1 MLALSIRENEIMSLV
16 VEGLTNYAIAW
27 RLRISANTVRNHLT
41 NIFAKINAGSRQEAA
56 VAYVREEIAADG

>member
-1 MLALSIRENEIMSLV
+1 MHALSSRENQVMSLV

-27 RLRISANTVRNHLT
+27 RLRISQNTVRNHLT

-56 VAYVREEIAADG
+56 VAFVREELADG

>member
-1 MLALSIRENEIMSLV
+1 MVALSIRENQIMALV

-27 RLRISANTVRNHLT
+27 RLGISFRTVRNHMT

-56 VAYVREEIAADG
+56 VAYVREELADG

>member
-1 MLALSIRENEIMSLV
+1 MALV

-27 RLRISANTVRNHLT
+27 RLRISQNTVRNHLT

-56 VAYVREEIAADG
+56 VAYVREEMMHG